1 MSRFKKVAGRGATN
15 TRPAGQTFLERC
27 SMSSISNAAFTF
39 NGDQTLIGNTRFQ
52 SGCAD
57 ELSAAASEFDDEVPL
72 HPDPEIDRL
81 FEAEMIRRDA
91 FASSAGIE
99 HRVGCAAGGK
109 FTASVRDGTRVHSLG
124 KFKSERDAW
133 TACQQKAAELRNTAR
148 GTR

>member
-1 MSRFKKVAGRGATN
+1 
-15 TRPAGQTFLERC
+15 
-27 SMSSISNAAFTF
+27 MSSISPSAFTF

-52 SGCAD
+52 SGFAD
-57 ELSAAASEFDDEVPL
+57 ELSAAASSECDGDVPP

-81 FEAEMIRRDA
+81 FEAEMTRRDA

-99 HRVGCAAGGK
+99 QWVGCAAGGK
-109 FTASVRDGTRVHSLG
+109 FAASVREGSRVHRLG

-133 TACQQKAAELRNTAR
+133 TACQQKVVELRNTAR